1 MGFFQPCP
9 GKRDHETP
17 RAQRGAAQR
26 KRQIRASRGLAE
38 MKGDCESRPGPRGQ
52 RAPPILTRPRSRG
65 SPTPAPPPPPAA
77 PRGRSL
83 PPRRPPPRSPGAGT
97 GGCGGVRH
105 FASGFAFKER
115 WERGGG
121 WGGAGSRGSALWQ
134 SARGG
139 HQNAGDPRR
148 PRSVPA
154 SSAPPAPPSVRLGFL
169 PADTRAAPHGPEPP
183 RVSEGGAAATPPPPP
198 SRLRKRSVR
207 RGQRGIC
214 IAQMAARRFK
224 AAAERPRRPTA
235 TRSCRRRRGRLRG
248 DAAVA
253 ARKRHGTTRHD
264 TTYHDTARPEM
275 PAGRLQTRRCLPTY
289 DGTAGPGDG
298 PDIGT
303 PLTAWTALRIG
314 APPQPRNTPGVR
326 TPPT

>member
-1 MGFFQPCP
+1 MREPPRPPRTKSSSNINEAPQPGEP
-9 GKRDHETP
+9 HA
-17 RAQRGAAQR
+17 RAAAAAR
-26 KRQIRASRGLAE
+26 S
-38 MKGDCESRPGPRGQ
+38 SPGPLS
-52 RAPPILTRPRSRG
+52 AS
-65 SPTPAPPPPPAA
+65 APPPPAQ
-77 PRGRSL
+77 
-83 PPRRPPPRSPGAGT
+83 PRSGD

-253 ARKRHGTTRHD
+253 ARKRHGTTRH
-264 TTYHDTARPEM
+264 TT
-275 PAGRLQTRRCLPTY
+275 TRHGQKCLRGGYRRGVVYRHTTERRDP
-289 DGTAGPGDG
+289 GTA
-298 PDIGT
+298 
-303 PLTAWTALRIG
+303 
-314 APPQPRNTPGVR
+314 
-326 TPPT
+326 PT